1 MLILIIA
8 NSYIEYIKVLVNL
21 IVVDRRK
28 QLGFVMKNIISIE
41 NTYNCVMVKQWKNA
55 QDGRSCLPNSIP
67 L

>member
-41 NTYNCVMVKQWKNA
+41 NTYNCVMVKQ
-55 QDGRSCLPNSIP
+55 
-67 L
+67 